1 MLRCG
6 SQRLSISVVE
16 PHPIPPMKTKLASK
30 QKTSAFTLVE
40 MMLVLG
46 IIALLVG
53 AGAVMF
59 TDVLGQGK
67 RGRAKADIS
76 TLTSALRSYES
87 QSLILPSTAQGL
99 NALVERP
106 SGNPA
111 PQSWTSVLKKLP
123 LDPWRNPYQYRR
135 PGSKDKGGF
144 DLFSMGPDGQ
154 PDSGDDI
161 GNWDL

>member
-1 MLRCG
+1 MKHTSLHAQLRLKRRARG
-6 SQRLSISVVE
+6 
-16 PHPIPPMKTKLASK
+16 
-30 QKTSAFTLVE
+30 FTLVE

-59 TDVLGQGK
+59 TDVMGTGK
-67 RGRAKADIS
+67 KGRAKADIS
-76 TLTSALRSYES
+76 TYTSALRSYEA
-87 QSLILPSTAQGL
+87 QSLILPTTEQGL

-106 SGNPA
+106 SGRGT
-111 PQSWTSVLKKLP
+111 PQSWSPVLKKLM
-123 LDPWRNPYQYRR
+123 LDPWGHPYNYRR

-144 DLFSMGPDGQ
+144 DLFSSGPDEQ
-154 PDSGDDI
+154 PDTADDI

>member
-1 MLRCG
+1 MNP
-6 SQRLSISVVE
+6 RLNIK
-16 PHPIPPMKTKLASK
+16 PRKLSP
-30 QKTSAFTLVE
+30 AFTLVE

-76 TLTSALRSYES
+76 TITSALRSYES

-111 PQSWTSVLKKLP
+111 PQSWSPILKKLP

-154 PDSGDDI
+154 ESADDI